1 MTFLLSLFFSTAH
14 AGLAELSEGERYQY
28 KKSGPA
34 KQRPRSGQGKKTRP
48 RVRRRGDANSKALKK
63 LLEQDQKILDLLES
77 SSQQLHI
84 KRSEEKV
91 VALKRVR
98 GTLLNSVVA
107 MNTTPTTFIVRI
119 DEGEG
124 IEGAELKCQG
134 QSFGKRVASRCSLMV
149 ANEREY
155 PVEVEIWDL
164 DGAQGIIADYV
175 YSGEE
180 KAFLSSSLAAF
191 LQGTL
196 GAAKDQV
203 MTPLGETLRQNPK
216 NQILEG
222 LSNIAQNAREKIG
235 QSGEGKLNIAYINA
249 GKSVLVFFH
258 QSLKLNQEVQ
268 K

>member
-1 MTFLLSLFFSTAH
+1 M
-14 AGLAELSEGERYQY
+14 
-28 KKSGPA
+28 
-34 KQRPRSGQGKKTRP
+34 
-48 RVRRRGDANSKALKK
+48 AL
-63 LLEQDQKILDLLES
+63 Q
-77 SSQQLHI
+77 
-84 KRSEEKV
+84 
-91 VALKRVR
+91 RVR

-107 MNTTPTTFIVRI
+107 LNTTPTTFIVRI

-124 IEGAELKCQG
+124 IKGAELKCQG
-134 QSFGKRVASRCSLMV
+134 QSFGKRVISQCSLMV
-149 ANEREY
+149 SDGHEY

-164 DGAQGIIADYV
+164 DGAQGIIADYL

-203 MTPLGETLRQNPK
+203 MTPLGEISKQNPK
-216 NQILEG
+216 NQVLSG
-222 LSNIAQNAREKIG
+222 LGAIAENAREKIG

-258 QSLKLNQEVQ
+258 QSLKLEREG
-268 K
+268 KK